1 MNRLWSMLVII
12 LLLCAATV
20 SWSAEPLVYTIKK
33 GDTLWG
39 LSQRFLNDPNYW
51 PNLWS
56 RNPTIGNP
64 HFIYPGQKIKV
75 FPDRIEIVPA
85 TPPTVVKEEVPVE
98 KEEVAAEQTFMVS
111 GGEGFLAEKGLKPI
125 GFISTTNQ
133 HREVV
138 GEDDIVYTDIGRK
151 HGVKVGDRF
160 SIFSKMESVSHPVT
174 NAILGNRVI
183 PLGVLQLTEV
193 EEDVSKAIITRSYQ
207 EIGPGAYLMPY
218 VEPRRDVSLKIA
230 DKDMQGYIVATRT
243 GNNFV
248 GAGDVVYLD
257 LGRKQGIEPGNF
269 LYVVRDVD
277 IDHRFDFG
285 STGKLPV
292 EVLGAVVVV
301 EIAEQ
306 TSTALIVKSI
316 DTLCK
321 GDRVELKKGK

>member
-1 MNRLWSMLVII
+1 
-12 LLLCAATV
+12 
-20 SWSAEPLVYTIKK
+20 
-33 GDTLWG
+33 
-39 LSQRFLNDPNYW
+39 
-51 PNLWS
+51 
-56 RNPTIGNP
+56 
-64 HFIYPGQKIKV
+64 
-75 FPDRIEIVPA
+75 
-85 TPPTVVKEEVPVE
+85 
-98 KEEVAAEQTFMVS
+98 
-111 GGEGFLAEKGLKPI
+111 
-125 GFISTTNQ
+125 
-133 HREVV
+133 
-138 GEDDIVYTDIGRK
+138 
-151 HGVKVGDRF
+151 
-160 SIFSKMESVSHPVT
+160 MESVSHPVT